1 MINLKRIST
10 SCGIAIAM
18 VAIAPV
24 AWSQTTLLSD
34 SFDRTVGTPTEN
46 GMIDDGMGG
55 MMPNPLAE
63 TSWGD
68 NDNANGG
75 DIVQTYE
82 IGPEI
87 RGGNRHQYVDGDLAR
102 FRAGWAEIQHD
113 FAADPRVSAG
123 GGLKIEFD
131 ARISDATVGWLALSI
146 GQSEAETT
154 DGGDNNSI
162 FLMVEDTVDFG
173 VLFGGINGSGTATPM
188 QIFEGDDFP
197 DAPFTSAFDGDWGF
211 GSSPNDEQRFR
222 IEIASDDFAVDGTNA
237 TANIFVTHPTF
248 GERQVLTNYAFDWDA
263 DGEAYVAFSSNKDQ
277 GCNPAGCEDPNQEV
291 QIDNLVISTLTTVEL
306 GNGDYN
312 GDGLVD
318 AADYTVWRDTF
329 GQTVTALS
337 GADGDGD
344 GEIGQGDYDLWA
356 SRFGDAPGVATA
368 VPEPS
373 AWLIVCLGGMAA
385 ASRRR
390 V

>member
-1 MINLKRIST
+1 MIDFRSVLFRAGVLGVFALIS
-10 SCGIAIAM
+10 
-18 VAIAPV
+18 PV
-24 AWSQTTLLSD
+24 ALSQTVLFSD
-34 SFDRTVGTPTEN
+34 SFDRVVGTPDEN

-55 MMPNPLAE
+55 MMPNPAAE

-68 NDNANGG
+68 NDNADGG
-75 DIVQTYE
+75 DISQTYE
-82 IGPEI
+82 IGPDL
-87 RGGNRHQYVDGDLAR
+87 RGGNRHQYVDGDVAR
-102 FRAGWAEIQHD
+102 FRSGWAEIQHD

-131 ARISDATVGWLALSI
+131 ARIADATVGWLALAI

-154 DGGDNNSI
+154 DGGDNNSV

-173 VLFGGINGSGTATPM
+173 VLFGGISGAGVATPM
-188 QIFEGDDFP
+188 QVFEGDDDPNAF
-197 DAPFTSAFDGDWGF
+197 ASAFDGDWGF

-222 IEIASDDFAVDGTNA
+222 IEIASDDFAVDGANA

-248 GERQVLTNYAFDWDA
+248 GERQVLTNFAFDWDA
-263 DGEAYVAFSSNKDQ
+263 DGEAYIGFSSNKDQ

-312 GDGLVD
+312 NDGFVN
-318 AADYTVWRDTF
+318 AADYTIWRDTF

-368 VPEPS
+368 IPEPT
-373 AWLIVCLGGMAA
+373 AAVLVCLAALAA
-385 ASRRR
+385 AGRRR
-390 V
+390 S